1 MVSPL
6 WIILMSHVPHIVFLD
21 RATIPGFI
29 QLKPFT
35 FDCTVDMHDNTPA
48 NLVAERIEKAD
59 IVITNKVRIDND
71 SLSRATSL
79 KLIAISATGTN
90 VVDIKA
96 CEIKGC
102 VVSNI
107 RNYALN
113 SVPEHALALIFAL
126 RRSIIPYHASVK
138 AGRWQQSGQFCYFDY
153 PIKDLANSTL
163 GIFGS
168 GALGS
173 SMATLAR
180 GVGMK
185 TVFAS
190 RKGQPAR
197 DGNYRPFDE
206 VLETSDILSLHL
218 PLMPETRNMISDPE
232 FDKMKSSALLVNTAR
247 GGLVDEE
254 ALVRAIKGKKIGGAA
269 FDVVTTEPMPD
280 SHPFMELMDYPNF
293 ILTPHVAWG
302 SEEAIQTLADQLIN
316 NINSFVEGE
325 IRNQVFS

>member
-1 MVSPL
+1 
-6 WIILMSHVPHIVFLD
+6 MSHVPHIVFLD
-21 RATIPGFI
+21 RATIPDFI
-29 QLKPFT
+29 RLKPFT
-35 FDCTVDMHDNTPA
+35 FACTVEMHDNTPSH
-48 NLVAERIEKAD
+48 LVAERIENAD

-71 SLSRATSL
+71 SLSRAACL

-107 RNYALN
+107 RNYAVN

-153 PIKDLANSTL
+153 PVKDLANSTL

-173 SMATLAR
+173 SLATLAR
-180 GVGMK
+180 GLGMK
-185 TVFAS
+185 TVFAA
-190 RKGQPAR
+190 RKGQVPR
-197 DGNYRPFDE
+197 DENYRPFEE

-218 PLMPETRNMISDPE
+218 PLTSETQNMIAEPE

-247 GGLVDEE
+247 GGLVDED

-280 SHPFMELMDYPNF
+280 SHPFMSLMDYPNF
-293 ILTPHVAWG
+293 ILTPHVAWA
-302 SEEAIQTLADQLIN
+302 SEEAIQALADQLIN
-316 NINSFVEGE
+316 NINSFVQGDV
-325 IRNQVFS
+325 RNQVFP

>member
-1 MVSPL
+1 
-6 WIILMSHVPHIVFLD
+6 MSHVPHIVFLD
-21 RATIPGFI
+21 RATIPAFI

-35 FDCTVDMHDNTPA
+35 FECTVEMHDNTPPH
-48 NLVAERIEKAD
+48 LVAKRIENAD

-71 SLSRATSL
+71 SLSRASLL
-79 KLIAISATGTN
+79 KLVAISATGTN
-90 VVDIKA
+90 VVDVKA
-96 CEIKGC
+96 CEIRGC

-107 RNYALN
+107 RNYAVN

-126 RRSIIPYHASVK
+126 RRSLIPYHASVK
-138 AGRWQQSGQFCYFDY
+138 EGRWQQSGQFCYFDY

-173 SMATLAR
+173 SLANLAR
-180 GVGMK
+180 GLGMK

-190 RKGQPAR
+190 RKGQAPR

-206 VLETSDILSLHL
+206 VVETSDILSLHL
-218 PLMPETRNMISDPE
+218 PLTPETRNMISDPE
-232 FDKMKSSALLVNTAR
+232 FDRMKPSALLINTAR

-280 SHPFMELMDYPNF
+280 SHPFMALMDYPNF
-293 ILTPHVAWG
+293 ILTPHVAWA
-302 SEEAIQTLADQLIN
+302 SEEAIQALADQLIN
-316 NINSFVEGE
+316 NINAFVRGE

>member
-1 MVSPL
+1 
-6 WIILMSHVPHIVFLD
+6 MSHVPHIVFLD

>member
-1 MVSPL
+1 
-6 WIILMSHVPHIVFLD
+6 MSHVPHIVFLD

-35 FDCTVDMHDNTPA
+35 FDCTVDMHDSTPA